1 MGRIVDVL
9 GEPIPAATVQVIAD
23 GNLVQTT
30 RSDGEGIYLIPRM
43 PTASADLRIGAPSK
57 AWQQLRWQGA
67 LTPVV
72 RNVTLLDAARV
83 HGRVTDKDGHPIAG
97 ADVIAVFGHDSVR
110 TQTNSDGV
118 YLLDAVAMGQVT
130 INLWSDASPVQA
142 KLHVRRDTEC
152 NLQTTDAR
160 GSYVQVFIKGLP
172 DSLEDALVEVTTS
185 NLALMPNGGRVPLTP
200 DGLAT
205 FTVHETALV
214 TPKVS
219 GFSISPACQL
229 ATPGGSRLVF
239 DAAQTNTD
247 SNMTEVF
254 GTVKADN
261 RSPVRD
267 ELLRFYDRS
276 MTLLG
281 TAKVDRQGKFRA
293 MVHNSSNGSY
303 RASIT
308 LDNWAF
314 LDDTHAVQGG
324 HTWVTVH
331 DGEEIELLVQATL
344 KVYSQVQSE
353 HGSALALA
361 HVTIAYQDEPHGVLT
376 SSACDPNGKL
386 RIALPAQDYQLLAVN
401 HDGLVCRC
409 ALSIEEGKG
418 GRPLKWQTVPTGSVT
433 GKLVDAQGQPM
444 PGVQLLFAVR
454 DIQDANLV
462 RATHRQ
468 KVRVTTDRH
477 GTFRCRG
484 LPCGTWTVVATAHPD
499 VQMVELEI
507 KSRER
512 LNLEL
517 AQAK

>member
-1 MGRIVDVL
+1 MPNQLAWIGALLVSAIAAAQSTNPPRQRAAMGRIVDVL

-205 FTVHETALV
+205 FTA
-214 TPKVS
+214 PS
-219 GFSISPACQL
+219 G
-229 ATPGGSRLVF
+229 
-239 DAAQTNTD
+239 
-247 SNMTEVF
+247 
-254 GTVKADN
+254 
-261 RSPVRD
+261 RS
-267 ELLRFYDRS
+267 
-276 MTLLG
+276 
-281 TAKVDRQGKFRA
+281 
-293 MVHNSSNGSY
+293 
-303 RASIT
+303 
-308 LDNWAF
+308 
-314 LDDTHAVQGG
+314 
-324 HTWVTVH
+324 
-331 DGEEIELLVQATL
+331 
-344 KVYSQVQSE
+344 
-353 HGSALALA
+353 GSA
-361 HVTIAYQDEPHGVLT
+361 
-376 SSACDPNGKL
+376 
-386 RIALPAQDYQLLAVN
+386 R
-401 HDGLVCRC
+401 RR
-409 ALSIEEGKG
+409 
-418 GRPLKWQTVPTGSVT
+418 RPRT
-433 GKLVDAQGQPM
+433 
-444 PGVQLLFAVR
+444 AVR
-454 DIQDANLV
+454 
-462 RATHRQ
+462 
-468 KVRVTTDRH
+468 
-477 GTFRCRG
+477 
-484 LPCGTWTVVATAHPD
+484 
-499 VQMVELEI
+499 
-507 KSRER
+507 SRR
-512 LNLEL
+512 SRSS
-517 AQAK
+517 